1 MAGMIYLVCY
11 IASVVAANVITAS
24 TTPLS
29 VTIGN
34 TLFIVTWGTWFI
46 GATFFLRDAVQ
57 VRYGRATAYKAI
69 AVALA
74 FSLVFSIWN
83 GDVFWIV
90 VASALAF
97 GFSEALDTEVFTRY
111 HSTLARRVFV
121 SGVFGGFLDSALFVI
136 VGLSPLTTGFVPW
149 SAVPAAILGQWVVK
163 SLLQALAA
171 GGVRVSARHS
181 VTDAGT

>member
-1 MAGMIYLVCY
+1 MIYLLLYVL
-11 IASVVAANVITAS
+11 SVVAANVITAS
-24 TTPLS
+24 TMPLE

-57 VRYGRATAYKAI
+57 VRYGRAVAYQAI
-69 AVALA
+69 AVALV

-90 VASALAF
+90 AASALAF
-97 GFSEALDTEVFTRY
+97 GFSEVLDTEIFTRL
-111 HSTLARRVFV
+111 HSTLAKRVLI
-121 SGVFGGFLDSALFVI
+121 SGVFGGLLDSALFVI

-149 SAVPAAILGQWVVK
+149 SAVPAAILGQWIVK
-163 SLLQALAA
+163 SALQALAA
-171 GGVRVSARHS
+171 GGVHAAARHAIS
-181 VTDAGT
+181 DAGAA